1 MSIIDFRNTVVE
13 RKQDL
18 KTVAFKIRSIWRI
31 MQLGLVLGL
40 HTAAGFRQGILEEV
54 DYADGIDLLG

>member
-1 MSIIDFRNTVVE
+1 
-13 RKQDL
+13 
-18 KTVAFKIRSIWRI
+18 

-54 DYADGIDLLG
+54 DYADGIDLLDQKVRDGTAGIHVNPVRNLKPPLF